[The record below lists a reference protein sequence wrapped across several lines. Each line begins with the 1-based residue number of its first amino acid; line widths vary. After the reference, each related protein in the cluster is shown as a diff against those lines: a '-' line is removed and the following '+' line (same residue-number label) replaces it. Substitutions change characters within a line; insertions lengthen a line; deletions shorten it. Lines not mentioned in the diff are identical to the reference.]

1 MDKNSLLYQLMAMR
15 MNGILN
21 EVAEQDKDYQA
32 TLSAV
37 DPYIDRLKALQLPKE
52 TRKLIDDCVSAH
64 VAIGSCL
71 GRLAYMQGF
80 SDCREL
86 LLKPFPEKEVPGH
99 GLL

>member
-1 MDKNSLLYQLMAMR
+1 MGKNSLLYKLMALR
-15 MNGILN
+15 MNSVMN
-21 EVAEQDKDYQA
+21 DVAEQDEDYQA
-32 TLSAV
+32 SLSAV
-37 DPYIDRLKALQLPKE
+37 DPCIDRLKALQLPKE

-64 VAIGSCL
+64 VAIGSCF

-86 LLKPFPEKEVPGH
+86 LLKPFPEKEGAGH